1 MTKFAMFCA
10 KPITWGA
17 YFKLCG
23 VAVVLG
29 CANWF
34 WLWLIFRSEN
44 R

>member
-23 VAVVLG
+23 VAAVLG
-29 CANWF
+29 FANLF
-34 WLWLIFRSEN
+34 VLGFITRSEN
-44 R
+44 Y